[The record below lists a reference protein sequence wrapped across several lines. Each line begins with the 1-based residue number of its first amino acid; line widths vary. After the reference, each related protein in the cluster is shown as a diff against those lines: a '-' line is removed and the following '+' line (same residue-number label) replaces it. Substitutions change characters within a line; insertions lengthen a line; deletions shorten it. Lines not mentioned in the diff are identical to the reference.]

1 MALAMGPNDEDE
13 EEETNSWSRLDCHS
27 VGNGADLS
35 LRLQRTGPEVN
46 HSPSSSCKAKNEW
59 SYTSSPPIC
68 LCCVEGT
75 TLPFLPITLLI
86 QRTFQ
91 MHRWLFFFFS
101 PKSYDPAS

>member
-46 HSPSSSCKAKNEW
+46 HSPSSSCKAKN
-59 SYTSSPPIC
+59 
-68 LCCVEGT
+68 
-75 TLPFLPITLLI
+75 
-86 QRTFQ
+86 
-91 MHRWLFFFFS
+91 
-101 PKSYDPAS
+101 